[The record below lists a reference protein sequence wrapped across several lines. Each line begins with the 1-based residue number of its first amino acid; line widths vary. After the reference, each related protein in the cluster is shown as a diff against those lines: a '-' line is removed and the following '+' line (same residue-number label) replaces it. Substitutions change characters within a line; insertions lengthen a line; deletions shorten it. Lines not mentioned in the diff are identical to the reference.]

1 MKPFKVIST
10 SVLALALGLTG
21 TIVSAADTSSSIPVY
36 FENGIKNDLTPEE
49 LKSLTSNLGPTATKV
64 TIMDSTSKVAK
75 KVSSKIAPSGN
86 ACEPGYSY
94 TDTTKTGSYVF
105 KLAEAGSRY
114 INKTGSNI
122 TFTSTIGTAKT
133 ISGEGSASGAFDW
146 KVIEAE
152 VGFKISGSYTW
163 TTSEGISVTV
173 RPQYQGWIDYGTSN
187 DYWSG
192 YYTYVRSDCTEGNS
206 FFLKVNGPRY
216 KATVAHETRVY

>member
-1 MKPFKVIST
+1 MRSFKVIST
-10 SVLALALGLTG
+10 SVLALTMAFTG
-21 TIVSAADTSSSIPVY
+21 TIVSAADASPDIPVH
-36 FENGIKNDLTPEE
+36 FANGVKNDLSPQE
-49 LKSLTSNLGPTATKV
+49 LKSLTKNLPPTATNV
-64 TIMDSTSKVAK
+64 TIMESTSRVDK

-114 INKTGSNI
+114 INRTGSNI

-133 ISGEGSASGAFDW
+133 ISGEGSAKGEFDW

-192 YYTYVRSDCTEGNS
+192 YYTYVRSDCTEGSS